1 MNSIINNIV
10 KSNLKENKLR
20 SIMVMIAVV
29 LTTTLLTS
37 VGIITL
43 TMMQNQKE
51 RTIEGYG
58 NAHAYYRK
66 LEEEQVEKLKAHKDV
81 EIFGINGSQIGKF
94 ELDESLFG
102 FGYVD
107 ENALDLS
114 NKSIIKG
121 TFPTKSNEVLIDKKG
136 LKKLGYSDEVGQT
149 IKIKFHDINKNY
161 TEKDFIVSGIIPLDE
176 GSEANNAH
184 MIIVSKKFMKEN
196 NYKTSLRANIRIKN
210 EDKLSR
216 VELEEKI
223 NEVASSLGFKEENT
237 VLNSMYLLWMKP
249 NPTTVLCAVVVCLVI
264 MFSAILVIYNIFYI
278 SIINRIQDFG
288 KLKAIG
294 CTKKQLKQIIIKE
307 GMILSII
314 AIPLGITLGYIISSL
329 ILNNILGLIGEK
341 ATNLSIKTNS
351 SIIIGSAILTL
362 LTVYISLLK
371 PSKIAAKI
379 SPVEAM
385 KYIES
390 NNDSKKKNRKGYID
404 IDVLK
409 LTKANLY
416 RNKKRTLIT
425 VLSLSLSGMLI
436 IAASTV
442 MMSINTEQMVKY
454 GLAGDFS
461 FGHKYI
467 GYDFEKEKADFINN
481 NPLNQ
486 DFINNIKNIDGVERI
501 DEIREIKVTTPN
513 IGGEMKKVEPELKDV
528 EIDLDG
534 YTDDMLKLAGSDLT
548 SGKFNLE
555 KIKSGEEVLINGS
568 AEHWNGFKVGDI
580 ITLTVNEDNKKVDK
594 KVRVQG
600 RTKYHLG
607 GEVITSIDF
616 ITNPK
621 YITSISISVDKN
633 KEESIGKALTNISNE
648 YKKLNY
654 SSYKERLENYE
665 KSFMS
670 TNMMGYSLITI
681 IGVISLVNLINTMIT
696 SILSRKKEIGILQ
709 AIGMSDK
716 QLLKM
721 LKLEG
726 VFYTISTLVFSLIF
740 GSAIGYLG
748 YKVMYNTGAEY
759 MIYKF
764 PIVPGLIVVVVMV
777 LVQFVIGYIINKIF
791 NKESLIDRVRY
802 SEN

>member
-20 SIMVMIAVV
+20 SIMTIITVV

-37 VGIITL
+37 VGIISL

-51 RTIEGYG
+51 RTIKGYG

-66 LEEEQVEKLKAHKDV
+66 LEEEQVEKLKVHKDIEV
-81 EIFGINGSQIGKF
+81 VGVNSSQIGKF

-102 FGYVD
+102 LGYID
-107 ENALDLS
+107 ENALNLS

-121 TFPTKSNEVLIDKKG
+121 KMPTSSHEILIDKEG
-136 LKKLGYSDEVGQT
+136 LKKLGYSDEVGQV

-161 TEKDFIVSGIIPLDE
+161 TEKEFVVSGIIPLDE
-176 GSEANNAH
+176 GSDANNAH
-184 MIIVSKKFMKEN
+184 MIVVSKAFIDEG
-196 NYKTSLRANIRIKN
+196 NYKTLLRANIRIKN

-223 NEVASSLGFKEENT
+223 NEVANTLGYKEENT
-237 VLNSMYLLWMKP
+237 VFNTMYLLWMKP
-249 NPTTVLCAVVVCLVI
+249 DSTTVLCAVIVCLLI

-278 SIINRIQDFG
+278 SIINKIQDFG

-307 GMILSII
+307 GIVLSII
-314 AIPLGITLGYIISSL
+314 AIPIGIALGHMTSSL
-329 ILNNILGLIGEK
+329 ILNNIFNSIGEK
-341 ATNLSIKTNS
+341 ATVLSIKTNI
-351 SIIIGSAILTL
+351 SIIIGSVILTL

-390 NNDSKKKNRKGYID
+390 SNDSKKKNRKGYLN

-409 LTKANLY
+409 LTKANLV

-425 VLSLSLSGMLI
+425 LLSLSLSGTLI
-436 IAASTV
+436 IAASAI
-442 MMSINTEQMVKY
+442 MMSINPKQMVKY
-454 GLAGDFS
+454 GLADEFS
-461 FGHKYI
+461 FDHKYI
-467 GYDFEKEKADFINN
+467 GYDFEKEKAEFLSN
-481 NPLNQ
+481 NPLNK
-486 DFINNIKNIDGVERI
+486 DFINKIKNIDGVERI
-501 DEIREIKVTTPN
+501 DEIRRVELTTPN
-513 IGGEMKKVEPELKDV
+513 IGGEYKKLEPELNNV
-528 EIDLDG
+528 EIDLAG

-548 SGKFNLE
+548 SGEFNIE
-555 KIKSGEEVLINGS
+555 KIKSGEEVLISGS
-568 AEHWNGFKVGDI
+568 AEHWHGFKVGDT
-580 ITLTVNEDNKKVDK
+580 ITLTTEENNKKVDK
-594 KVRVQG
+594 KVKVQG

-607 GEVITSIDF
+607 GNIITSIDF

-621 YITSISISVDKN
+621 YITSLSVSVDKN
-633 KEESIGKALTNISNE
+633 KEESIDKALTNISDE
-648 YKKLNY
+648 YKNISY
-654 SSYKERLENYE
+654 SSLEKELESYE
-665 KSFMS
+665 ISFMAI
-670 TNMMGYSLITI
+670 NMMGYSLISI
-681 IGVISLVNLINTMIT
+681 IGIISLVNLINTMIT
-696 SILSRKKEIGILQ
+696 SIISRKKEIGILQ

-726 VFYTISTLVFSLIF
+726 VFYTISTLISSLVL

-764 PIVPGLIVVVVMV
+764 PILPSIIVVIVMI
-777 LVQFVIGYIINKIF
+777 LVQIIISYVINKMF
-791 NKESLIDRVRY
+791 DKDSLIDRIRY
-802 SEN
+802 SEI

>member
-20 SIMVMIAVV
+20 SIMTIITVI

-37 VGIITL
+37 VGIIAL

-51 RTIEGYG
+51 RTIESYG
-58 NAHAYYRK
+58 KAHAYYRK
-66 LEEEQVEKLKAHKDV
+66 LQDDQVEKLKVHKDI
-81 EIFGINGSQIGKF
+81 EIVGENSSELGKF
-94 ELDESLFG
+94 ELGESF
-102 FGYVD
+102 FNFVYVD
-107 ENALDLS
+107 ENAMNLS
-114 NKSIIKG
+114 NKPIIKG
-121 TFPTKSNEVLIDKKG
+121 KSPTKSNEIALDKYG
-136 LKKLGYSDEVGQT
+136 LEKLGYSDEVGQT
-149 IKIKFHDINKNY
+149 IKLKFHDINKNY
-161 TEKDFIVSGIIPLDE
+161 IEKDFILSAVIPLDE
-176 GSEANNAH
+176 GSKANNGH
-184 MIIVSKKFMKEN
+184 VVVVSKKFIEEG
-196 NYKTSLRANIRIKN
+196 NYKTLIRANIRIKD

-216 VELEEKI
+216 IELEEKI
-223 NEVASSLGFKEENT
+223 NEVSSSLGFKEENT
-237 VLNSMYLLWMKP
+237 VLNNMYLMWMKP
-249 NPTTVLCAVVVCLVI
+249 DPTTVLCASVVCLLI

-278 SIINRIQDFG
+278 SIINKIQDFG

-314 AIPLGITLGYIISSL
+314 AIPLGIILGYIISSL
-329 ILNNILGLIGEK
+329 ILNNILGLMGEK
-341 ATNLSIKTNS
+341 ASNLSLKTNVL
-351 SIIIGSAILTL
+351 IMIGSAILTL

-390 NNDSKKKNRKGYID
+390 SNENKKKKRKGYID
-404 IDVLK
+404 IDILK
-409 LTKANLY
+409 LTKANLS

-425 VLSLSLSGMLI
+425 VLSLSLSGILI
-436 IAASTV
+436 IAASTI

-454 GLAGDFS
+454 GLSSDFS
-461 FGHKYI
+461 FNHKYI
-467 GYDFEKEKADFINN
+467 GYDFEKEKADFLNN
-481 NPLNQ
+481 NPLNE
-486 DFINNIKNIDGVERI
+486 DFINNIKNIDGVEGI
-501 DEIREIKVTTPN
+501 DEVREIRVTIPN
-513 IGGEMKKVEPELKDV
+513 IGGEMKKLEPELKDV
-528 EIDLDG
+528 ELELAG

-568 AEHWNGFKVGDI
+568 AEHWHGFKVGDL
-580 ITLTVNEDNKKVDK
+580 ITVTVEEDNKKVEK
-594 KVRVQG
+594 KVKVQG

-607 GEVITSIDF
+607 GRIITSVDF
-616 ITNPK
+616 IKNPK
-621 YITSISISVDKN
+621 YINSISISVDKN
-633 KEESIGKALTNISNE
+633 KEEAISKVLTNISDEHKNLE
-648 YKKLNY
+648 Y
-654 SSYKERLENYE
+654 SSLKDELNSYKA
-665 KSFMS
+665 SFGVMN
-670 TNMMGYSLITI
+670 TMGYSLIGI
-681 IGVISLVNLINTMIT
+681 IGLISLVNLINTMIT
-696 SILSRKKEIGILQ
+696 SIISRKKEIGILQ

-721 LKLEG
+721 LKLED
-726 VFYTISTLVFSLIF
+726 VFYTISTLISSLIF

-764 PIVPGLIVVVVMV
+764 PIIPAVIVVVVMI
-777 LVQFVIGYIINKIF
+777 LVQFAIGYVINKIF
-791 NKESLIDRVRY
+791 DKESLIDRIRY